1 LGPSDP
7 NGSVASFI
15 GVAPI
20 DDPQIAVIV
29 ILDDPH
35 NPVSNYGSV
44 IAAPVAGDIFSKILP
59 YLGVEPQYTDAELQS
74 LEIKTPDLTSKS
86 VADAKSILSGA
97 GLKINVTGSGQTITS
112 QSPAAGIGIPQNGT
126 IVVYTGNAAAQNS
139 TVPQLSGLTP
149 DQVAIAL
156 SAANLN
162 VIYGGLAQDATD
174 ETAYSQNYAQGTK
187 VAIGTVITV
196 NFRDNK
202 LSVN

>member
-1 LGPSDP
+1 
-7 NGSVASFI
+7 
-15 GVAPI
+15 
-20 DDPQIAVIV
+20 
-29 ILDDPH
+29 
-35 NPVSNYGSV
+35 
-44 IAAPVAGDIFSKILP
+44 VAGDIFSKILP

-149 DQVAIAL
+149 DQVAIVL

-162 VIYGGLAQDATD
+162 VIYGGLAQDVTD